1 LQAAFA
7 DIKIAEDSSVYYWL
21 AHIMAHPVI
30 HAILAAITLAFFS
43 GCDGLSLDTYWRSER
58 YVLVAVDARGQMNLA
73 FDGGDGTAVGLVG
86 PTVFSIGAEDKYI
99 VVKQH
104 PSKDAFGAFDRTIT
118 HYFLVERTSSS
129 SLADR
134 QKGVRGPLSSEE
146 FEKLSVSLSLPKF
159 TKTFDDL
166 K

>member
-1 LQAAFA
+1 MA
-7 DIKIAEDSSVYYWL
+7 L
-21 AHIMAHPVI
+21 AHIMTRLVI
-30 HAILAAITLAFFS
+30 QGFLAASAIAFLV

-58 YVLVAVDARGQMNLA
+58 YVLLAVDARGQLNLA
-73 FDGGDGTAVGLVG
+73 FDGRDGTAVGLVG
-86 PTVFSIGAEDKYI
+86 PTVFSIGADDKYI

-104 PSKDAFGAFDRTIT
+104 PSKDAFGAFDRSIT
-118 HYFLVERTSSS
+118 NYFVVERTSSS

-134 QKGVRGPLSSEE
+134 QKGVRGPLTKEE
-146 FEKLSVSLSLPKF
+146 FEKLAASLSLPTF